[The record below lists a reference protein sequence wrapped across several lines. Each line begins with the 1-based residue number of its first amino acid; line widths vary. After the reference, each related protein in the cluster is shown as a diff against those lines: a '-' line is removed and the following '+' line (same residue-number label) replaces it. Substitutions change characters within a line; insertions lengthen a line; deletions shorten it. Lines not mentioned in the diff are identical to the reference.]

1 MGMILSI
8 AHHFQTASRIEIQE
22 HSINLYI
29 LNELRK
35 DTQQKVIGELQEM
48 EQCTN
53 CYLNSRAEMLILSY
67 LDCNYPWDLEDFDL
81 LGYLQHLK
89 ENKPH
94 VYSAICEH
102 VQTHP
107 PTIFS
112 TLCKNKE
119 VWKTQRKTKLKTVN
133 RETENCICTKKEL

>member
-8 AHHFQTASRIEIQE
+8 AHHFKTASIQE
-22 HSINLYI
+22 HSINPYI

-35 DTQQKVIGELQEM
+35 DTQQTVIGELQEM
-48 EQCTN
+48 EECTT

-67 LDCNYPWDLEDFDL
+67 LDCNYPWDMEDFDL
-81 LGYLQHLK
+81 LGYLQFLK

-94 VYSAICEH
+94 VHSAICEH
-102 VQTHP
+102 VQTSP
-107 PTIFS
+107 PTLLK

-119 VWKTQRKTKLKTVN
+119 KCKTQLKTVN
-133 RETENCICTKKEL
+133 KEKGECICSRENFKES

>member
-8 AHHFQTASRIEIQE
+8 THHFKRASIQE
-22 HSINLYI
+22 HSINPYI

-35 DTQQKVIGELQEM
+35 DTQQTVIGELQKM
-48 EQCTN
+48 EEYTT

-67 LDCNYPWDLEDFDL
+67 LDCNYPWDVEDFDL
-81 LGYLQHLK
+81 VGYLQHLR

-94 VYSAICEH
+94 VHSAICEH
-102 VQTHP
+102 VQTHS
-107 PTIFS
+107 PTILS

-119 VWKTQRKTKLKTVN
+119 VWQTQRKTKLKIVN
-133 RETENCICTKKEL
+133 REKENCICTKKEL

>member
-1 MGMILSI
+1 M
-8 AHHFQTASRIEIQE
+8 QE
-22 HSINLYI
+22 HSINPHI

-48 EQCTN
+48 EECTT

-81 LGYLQHLK
+81 VGYLQHLK

-94 VYSAICEH
+94 VHSAICEH